1 MYYSEYNSCD
11 LSGKHLLGNKYHTNR
26 IVNESHYF
34 YRDPYAFRNPKF
46 EIKSA
51 RRTEECC
58 IDYMVVESTCLS
70 TPICQINCFD
80 LLRKKQVHAAELA
93 RYLSNFAL
101 S

>member
-1 MYYSEYNSCD
+1 MISVVSIYLEKS
-11 LSGKHLLGNKYHTNR
+11 HTNR
-26 IVNESHYF
+26 IVNELLYF
-34 YRDPYAFRNPKF
+34 YRDLYVFKNPKF

-58 IDYMVVESTCLS
+58 IDYMVVESSCLS

-80 LLRKKQVHAAELA
+80 LLRKKQVRAAEPA
-93 RYLSNFAL
+93 RYLWNFAL